1 MKISIGTLRFEAI
14 LGVLDFERTTPQTI
28 EIDCEIVYSYRNG
41 EYIDYAKA
49 AEVLETTVKDGEF
62 LLIEDALEEL
72 FRKMREKFSQIETIE
87 IAISKPDILP
97 NCRVCVSDFRS
108 FL

>member
-1 MKISIGTLRFEAI
+1 MKISIRALRFEAI
-14 LGVLDFERTTPQTI
+14 LGVLEFERLTPQTI
-28 EIDCEIVYSYRNG
+28 EIDCEIAYSYMDG
-41 EYIDYAKA
+41 EYLDYSKA
-49 AEVLETTVKDGEF
+49 AEVLAATVKDGKF

-72 FRKMREKFSQIETIE
+72 FCKMRKIFPKIETIE